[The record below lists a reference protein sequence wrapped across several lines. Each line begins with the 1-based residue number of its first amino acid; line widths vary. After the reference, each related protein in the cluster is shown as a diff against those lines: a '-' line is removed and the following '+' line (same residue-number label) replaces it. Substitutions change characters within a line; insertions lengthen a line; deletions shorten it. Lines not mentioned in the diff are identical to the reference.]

1 MRICVV
7 GGGLCGL
14 TTALELSES
23 CQVDVFEQRP
33 ILGGCL
39 ASYLINDYWIEEYY
53 HHCFA
58 DDAEL
63 LSLLDRLQIRDRL
76 EWLAGSTGYY
86 VDETIYPLTTPAEI
100 LRYPYLSITEKARLA
115 LLTLR
120 SKRFDVAELD
130 AITARDFILDH
141 LGPGVYASFFEPL
154 LKSKFGERRNEV
166 SAAWLISRIAI
177 RSNRTAGGERLGYM
191 KGGFQ
196 QLVLRLSEEA
206 ARRGA
211 SVMADQPVEEIR
223 RKNGVWMV
231 NQNPYDAVVST
242 LPPQTTASLA
252 GVEIA
257 PVPYQGAAC
266 MTLALD
272 RSVTDGIYWLNMKD
286 KAPYG
291 AVVSHTDF
299 APRDWYGEDIVYLAS
314 YFTGRLPQAFEWS
327 MLNDFCRRFG
337 VREDEINWHRMAV
350 DPYAGP
356 IYTTGLRNRLPRYE
370 EHGLFLAGMFSPPN
384 YPERSMDGSV
394 TAAREVA
401 RLIQARF
408 SDERD

>member
-1 MRICVV
+1 
-7 GGGLCGL
+7 
-14 TTALELSES
+14 
-23 CQVDVFEQRP
+23 
-33 ILGGCL
+33 
-39 ASYLINDYWIEEYY
+39 
-53 HHCFA
+53 
-58 DDAEL
+58 
-63 LSLLDRLQIRDRL
+63 
-76 EWLAGSTGYY
+76 
-86 VDETIYPLTTPAEI
+86 
-100 LRYPYLSITEKARLA
+100 
-115 LLTLR
+115 
-120 SKRFDVAELD
+120 
-130 AITARDFILDH
+130 
-141 LGPGVYASFFEPL
+141 
-154 LKSKFGERRNEV
+154 
-166 SAAWLISRIAI
+166 
-177 RSNRTAGGERLGYM
+177 
-191 KGGFQ
+191 
-196 QLVLRLSEEA
+196 
-206 ARRGA
+206 
-211 SVMADQPVEEIR
+211 MADQPVEEIR